1 MDETNRGRTVKLG
14 DLNMNGDSPVL
25 HPFPEG
31 WYFVASRADLGAG
44 NLIHK
49 TWLGEEIVAWCDEQG
64 RACVAD
70 AVCPHLGSSLAPEVG
85 SRVREGRLVCPFHG
99 FEYDATGQCVATP
112 YAPPPESACLKV
124 YPTREVAGMVF
135 GWYGIRGRP
144 PQWELPE
151 VAHESPQPG
160 SARGEPLAKEKSG
173 WSGLRFH
180 TFRFAGHPQET
191 TENSVDLAH
200 LRYVH
205 GYDNVHQWGKV
216 KIDGAYLRNRFDFS
230 ARVRIGGLLSP
241 AFAVSAVAHVF
252 GLGYSQ
258 VDFEERGVGYRSRLW
273 VLCTPVDGTSVELR
287 IVSQVGGLRRPNG
300 VGWVLRLLPL
310 RTRLNLLNWF
320 TLRKEAGYVKE
331 DIVIWR
337 RKQYLPRPRLNHA
350 DGEILAYRRYCQQF
364 YPEANRIE
372 PRLIASQ
379 T

>member
-1 MDETNRGRTVKLG
+1 MKLS
-14 DLNMNGDSPVL
+14 DLNLNGDSPAV

-31 WYFVASRADLGAG
+31 WYFVASRADLADG
-44 NLIHK
+44 NLVHK
-49 TWLGEEIVAWCDEQG
+49 TWLGEEIVAWCDAQG
-64 RACVAD
+64 RVCVAD
-70 AVCPHLGSSLAPEVG
+70 ALCPHLGSSLAPEVG

-124 YPTREVAGMVF
+124 YATRQIAGMVF

-151 VAHESPQPG
+151 VP
-160 SARGEPLAKEKSG
+160 RMTSG

-180 TFRFAGHPQET
+180 TLRFVGHPQET

-216 KIDGAYLRNRFDFS
+216 KIDGAYLRNRFDFKT
-230 ARVRIGGLLSP
+230 RVRIGGLLSP
-241 AFAVSAVAHVF
+241 AFAVSAVAHIF

-273 VLCTPVDGTSVELR
+273 VLCTPVDGTSVELT
-287 IVSQVGGLRRPNG
+287 IVSQVGGLRRPSG
-300 VGWVLRLLPL
+300 VGLVLRLLPL

-320 TLRKEAGYVKE
+320 TLRKEAGYVRE

-337 RKQYLPRPRLNHA
+337 RKQYLTHPRLNHA

-364 YPEANRIE
+364 YPEADRIE

>member
-1 MDETNRGRTVKLG
+1 
-14 DLNMNGDSPVL
+14 MNVNSPAL

-31 WYFVASRADLGAG
+31 WYFVASRADLGDG
-44 NLIHK
+44 KIVHK
-49 TWLGEEIVAWCDEQG
+49 TWLGEEVVAWCDEQG
-64 RACVAD
+64 RVCVAD

-85 SRVREGRLVCPFHG
+85 SRVRDGRLVCPFHG
-99 FEYDATGQCVATP
+99 FEYDANGQCVATP

-124 YPTREVAGMVF
+124 YATREIAGMVF

-151 VAHESPQPG
+151 V
-160 SARGEPLAKEKSG
+160 PLAEESLQQGSGRGKPLAEESG

-180 TFRFAGHPQET
+180 TLRFAGHPQET

-216 KIDGAYLRNRFDFS
+216 KIDGAYLCNRFDFS

-273 VLCTPVDGTSVELR
+273 VLCTPVDGTSVELT

-300 VGWVLRLLPL
+300 LGLVLRLLPL
-310 RTRLNLLNWF
+310 RTRLNLVNWF

-331 DIVIWR
+331 DIVIWQSKR
-337 RKQYLPRPRLNHA
+337 YLTHPRLNHA
-350 DGEILAYRRYCQQF
+350 DGEILAYRRYCRQF
-364 YPEANRIE
+364 YPEADRME